1 MKALEKVLTD
11 IQEVAK
17 KKNLK
22 YHLDAKF
29 EDGSAAVGQNWDEME
44 VLA

>member
-1 MKALEKVLTD
+1 MKALEKVLAD
-11 IQEVAK
+11 IKEIAK

-29 EDGSAAVGQNWDEME
+29 KDGRAAVGQNWDEME